1 MYRIP
6 AAKLS
11 LGLNVQNLGPSVA
24 FVNEERADP
33 LSRNIKTGFAWEA
46 VSIKEYGLLVAGDF
60 NQSLVTSEFR
70 TYHGG
75 VELRYSDQ
83 IAGRVGWYEDRLGE
97 ISDLTYGVGMSFK
110 GLNVDWG
117 SIPEAKNS
125 GLGNVQKITLGYRF

>member
-1 MYRIP
+1 
-6 AAKLS
+6 
-11 LGLNVQNLGPSVA
+11 
-24 FVNEERADP
+24 